1 MGNLQVS
8 VGAGGFNAEEHG
20 LAAWVYPQQP
30 HSAYQSNEK
39 GGNGQKICT
48 TFLSS
53 MPSKRAQS
61 LSRSGFRK
69 TQGPLTVEDG
79 SNVFQPGLRASGP
92 LGPLLGRLR
101 LGFRGAPVVTG
112 G

>member
-8 VGAGGFNAEEHG
+8 VGAGGFNAEGHG
-20 LAAWVYPQQP
+20 LAAWGYPQQP
-30 HSAYQSNEK
+30 HSACQSNEK

-53 MPSKRAQS
+53 RPSKRAQS

-79 SNVFQPGLRASGP
+79 SSSRNGVKSQFSTLYSSPGSSAQ
-92 LGPLLGRLR
+92 
-101 LGFRGAPVVTG
+101 
-112 G
+112 